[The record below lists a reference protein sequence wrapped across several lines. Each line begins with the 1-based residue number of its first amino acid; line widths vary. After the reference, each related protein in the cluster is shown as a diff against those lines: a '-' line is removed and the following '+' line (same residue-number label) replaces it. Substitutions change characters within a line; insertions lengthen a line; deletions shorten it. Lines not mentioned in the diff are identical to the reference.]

1 MGKVYKQNGVVQL
14 CLVGHLSPPMTTA
27 GLYDEFEE
35 LEALLDEHS
44 HFEQEHP
51 ESVADIG
58 EVIREKA
65 LACHLID
72 EEKGPTMVVDDI
84 ITEVHEKLS
93 DLKHMQMRNGLHI
106 LGQGPEGTDLE
117 EFITAII
124 RTPQGDIA
132 SGLETLAAELGL

>member
-1 MGKVYKQNGVVQL
+1 
-14 CLVGHLSPPMTTA
+14 MTTA

-72 EEKGPTMVVDDI
+72 EE
-84 ITEVHEKLS
+84 LS
-93 DLKHMQMRNGLHI
+93 K
-106 LGQGPEGTDLE
+106 
-117 EFITAII
+117 
-124 RTPQGDIA
+124 
-132 SGLETLAAELGL
+132 